1 MPVPLPTV
9 TFMMRWLVSMEAAE
23 PKRYSRLVKQFWN
36 YVYNASYQLL
46 VIAAALVT
54 TPYLARSLGP
64 GALGVYGY
72 IVSVAS
78 ILQTLALLSL
88 YTYGSRQVAYSR
100 DSASEVNQVFWE
112 LMAIRCLLGVVV
124 SVAYWGIA
132 LITPY
137 TQLFLIYYPWML
149 ANILD
154 VTWFFIGFEDM
165 KVVVLKNVAVKIACV
180 LSIFCF
186 VRNENGLVTYLMIM
200 SVFTFLGNVSVY
212 PQLQRYV
219 GKPDINQGF
228 MRLHLSNAVKLF
240 IPEVTSNLTHRINH
254 ITMGHVLDTAD
265 DIAFFDQG
273 EKIINIPSS
282 LVTAMNSVVMPRMA
296 NDHARQKDN
305 SVEDYAVAVGSAELM
320 VAIPLAVGVAS
331 VADRLVPWF
340 FGPGF
345 ERAIP
350 VIQIMSP
357 LIVIDSLIGI
367 VGAQYLTATN
377 KTTVLNQSNGL
388 GLCMNIVL
396 NMLLVPMAGCIGAV
410 LSTVFAR
417 LAILAYQ
424 VLVTLNGLTYSSI
437 ARSALRYSAASLV
450 MMAVV
455 LFAGQLV
462 ENDLVCTVVQVPIG
476 CLTYL
481 ALLIAGRDPVLQ
493 TLYGVLA
500 RDKVAS

>member
-1 MPVPLPTV
+1 MGATG
-9 TFMMRWLVSMEAAE
+9 A
-23 PKRYSRLVKQFWN
+23 KRYSRLVKQFWN

-72 IVSVAS
+72 VVSVAS

-100 DSASEVNQVFWE
+100 DSAAEVNRVFWE
-112 LMAIRCLLGVVV
+112 LMTIRCLLGVIV
-124 SVAYWGIA
+124 SAVYWGVA
-132 LITPY
+132 LFTPY
-137 TQLFLIYYPWML
+137 TQLFLLYYPWIL

-180 LSIFCF
+180 LSIFAF
-186 VRNENGLVTYLMIM
+186 VRSENGLVKYLMIM

-212 PQLQRYV
+212 PQLRRYV
-219 GKPDINQGF
+219 GKPDLNPGF
-228 MRLHLSNAVKLF
+228 TSRHLSNAVKLF

-254 ITMGHVLDTAD
+254 ITMGHVLATAD

-296 NDHARQKDN
+296 NDHVRLKDS
-305 SVEDYAVAVGSAELM
+305 SVEEYAMAVGSAELM

-331 VADRLVPWF
+331 VAGRLVPWF

-350 VIQIMSP
+350 VIQLMSP

-367 VGAQYLTATN
+367 VGAQYLTATD
-377 KTTVLNQSNGL
+377 KTTVLNRSNGL
-388 GLCMNIVL
+388 GLCVNIVL
-396 NMLLVPMAGCIGAV
+396 NILLVPIAGCIGAV

-417 LAILAYQ
+417 LVILAYQ
-424 VLVTLNGLTYSSI
+424 VFVTLNGLSYNRI
-437 ARSALRYSAASLV
+437 ARSALRYASASLV
-450 MMAVV
+450 MMAAVMLV
-455 LFAGQLV
+455 GQSV
-462 ENDLVCTVVQVPIG
+462 ENDIVCTVVQVLVG
-476 CLTYL
+476 CVVYP
-481 ALLIAGRDPVLQ
+481 ALLIACGDPILRA
-493 TLYGVLA
+493 LYGMLVQEKA
-500 RDKVAS
+500 VS